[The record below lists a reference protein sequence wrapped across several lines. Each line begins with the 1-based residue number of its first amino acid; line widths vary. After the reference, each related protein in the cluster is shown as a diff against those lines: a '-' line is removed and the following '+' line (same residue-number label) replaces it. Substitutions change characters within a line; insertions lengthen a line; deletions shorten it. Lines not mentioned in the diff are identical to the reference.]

1 MHTRVVIVLWF
12 SSFFMIQYYIVYYIY
27 YYCICFAT
35 LVSVCIYIYIYIYIS
50 IVNAVHSK
58 SIIPFFV
65 NNVISCSGHQVSSS
79 CGLGTL
85 QAFVN

>member
-12 SSFFMIQYYIVYYIY
+12 SSFFYDSVL
-27 YYCICFAT
+27 YCI
-35 LVSVCIYIYIYIYIS
+35 LYILLLYLFCNPGFSLYIYIS